1 MYLASVAVILQS
13 GNIAFK
19 GLEFTSLSK
28 WAKHVAS
35 ALGLTKH
42 YNGWKVAL
50 HKASQRPMGQFRD
63 KFYAEHAGLTYTFPP
78 LESKK
83 RKRSAMMV
91 EPSTRKQRSAG
102 IVALNRVTNLP
113 RSRSISEDSES
124 NTSSHNDEEEEV
136 DWQSRAAPR
145 TSQRRKSMRGTGLFV
160 ALNDNDMMVE
170 SDEEEWVRLRVCE
183 S

>member
-1 MYLASVAVILQS
+1 
-13 GNIAFK
+13 
-19 GLEFTSLSK
+19 
-28 WAKHVAS
+28 
-35 ALGLTKH
+35 
-42 YNGWKVAL
+42 
-50 HKASQRPMGQFRD
+50 MGQFRD
-63 KFYAEHAGLTYTFPP
+63 KFYAEHAGLAYTFPP

-145 TSQRRKSMRGTGLFV
+145 TSQRRKSARGGNGLFA
-160 ALNDNDMMVE
+160 ALTGADMLTE
-170 SDEEEWVRLRVCE
+170 SDEEEWVRPQLHFGTSDEMRRDAQFGRKPEGSAGALCVA
-183 S
+183 SRGVAHRS